1 MIVFGAQEIAFLLHT
16 SKSNAYKMMRKLK
29 EELEEMG
36 KLTPAQGRI
45 QARFFCERYDLDL
58 AECQAALKSMPKKE
72 GKNKKQE
79 AS

>member
-16 SKSNAYKMMRKLK
+16 SESNAYNPIRKLK
-29 EELEEMG
+29 AELNEMG

-45 QARFFCERYDLDL
+45 QARFFCERFGLDIE
-58 AECQAALKSMPKKE
+58 ECQEVLKTMPTNEGRKKKE
-72 GKNKKQE
+72 